1 MIAPVAPPPV
11 VFQFDRPVVVAGEQA
26 TVTLRRLRT
35 SRTVRVYLVAAAS
48 AGRVRSA
55 LDRRLHYVGS
65 VKPTERRATLSFLV
79 PPLSGRYRAWCSGCG
94 SGGTVRVE
102 MPGATCAVTT
112 SGTSAPP
119 GLTGD
124 RYNGNGALW
133 GYQPANG
140 VFTARPEDVGADG
153 SIWTKLFWWAA
164 GIDGTFSLSGRRL
177 DAPAQPLRVHGVNR
191 GTQTGFRGSGTW
203 ATVVTFPSA
212 GCWKLTARVDDHSRR
227 VGVNLS
233 FVVKVVKP

>member
-1 MIAPVAPPPV
+1 VIAPVAPPPV
-11 VFQFDRPVVVAGEQA
+11 VFQFDRPVAVSGEHA
-26 TVTLRRLRT
+26 NVTLRRLRT
-35 SRTVRVYLVAAAS
+35 TRTVRVYLVAAAD

-55 LDRRLHYVGS
+55 LDRRLQYVGS
-65 VKPTERRATLSFLV
+65 VKPSERPGTLSFLV

-94 SGGTVRVE
+94 SGGTLRVT
-102 MPGATCAVTT
+102 MPTATCPVTT
-112 SGTSAPP
+112 SGTSPPP
-119 GLTGD
+119 GLSGD

-133 GYQPANG
+133 GFQPANG
-140 VFTARPEDVGADG
+140 VFTARPQDVDADG
-153 SIWTKLFWWAA
+153 IWTKLFWWAA

-177 DAPAQPLRVHGVNR
+177 DAPAQPLRVRGVNR

-212 GCWKLTARVDDHSRR
+212 GCWRLTARVDDRSRR

-233 FVVKVVKP
+233 FVIKVVAP